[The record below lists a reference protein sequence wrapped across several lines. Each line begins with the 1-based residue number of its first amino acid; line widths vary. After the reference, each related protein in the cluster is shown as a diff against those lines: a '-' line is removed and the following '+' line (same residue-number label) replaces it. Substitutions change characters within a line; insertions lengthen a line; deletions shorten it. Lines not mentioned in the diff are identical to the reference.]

1 MGTYSF
7 LDTQGSFVGPGGN
20 FSVGSGAGCAEE
32 GVSYALDED
41 QTGTIT
47 GSDGTIMHS
56 LHASRTGTVTVRL
69 LKTSPVN
76 GKLQQAYNLQKT
88 SASTWGVN
96 TLAFEN
102 STLGDQITL
111 TQAAFVKTPD
121 NGYAKDG
128 NILEWVFRGALAINL
143 GKGALQNLA

>member
-1 MGTYSF
+1 MSTYSF
-7 LDTQGSFVGPGGN
+7 LDTQGSFIGPGGN
-20 FSVGSGAGCAEE
+20 FSVGSSAGVAEE

-47 GSDGTIMHS
+47 GADGTIMHS
-56 LHASRTGTVTVRL
+56 LHASHTGTVTVRL

-76 GKLQQAYNLQKT
+76 GKLQAAHNLQKT
-88 SASTWGVN
+88 GAALWGIN
-96 TLAFEN
+96 TLAFAN
-102 STLGDQITL
+102 STIGDQITL

-128 NILEWVFRGALAINL
+128 NILEWVFRGALAISL
-143 GKGALQNLA
+143 GKGALQNIA

>member
-1 MGTYSF
+1 MSTYSF

-32 GVSYALDED
+32 GISYALDED

-56 LHASRTGTVTVRL
+56 LHASQTGTVTVRL

-76 GKLQQAYNLQKT
+76 GKLQQAYNFQKV

-96 TLAFEN
+96 TLAFAN
-102 STLGDQITL
+102 STLGDAITL
-111 TQAAFVKTPD
+111 TQAAFVKSPD
-121 NGYAKDG
+121 NSYAKDG
-128 NILEWVFRGALAINL
+128 NIMEWVFRGYLYVAL
-143 GKGALQNLA
+143 GKGALANIA